1 MLIYFH
7 SKQIKQNLSKIQQL
21 LNEVTTWHQ
30 MSYDLKK
37 KYIQISEFGI
47 GTLVNLYSKD
57 SNIKVYQDNS
67 RDLKFNNLGVVIS
80 INPNTVKIKDRFNNI
95 SEYSFVIGQDE
106 NDLNIAKLCLVPTYR
121 KGETNY
127 PSSIQLSFSNNIS

>member
-47 GTLVNLYSKD
+47 GTLVNLY
-57 SNIKVYQDNS
+57 S

-121 KGETNY
+121 KDETNY

>member
-47 GTLVNLYSKD
+47 GTLVNLYS
-57 SNIKVYQDNS
+57 

-80 INPNTVKIKDRFNNI
+80 INPNTVKIRDRFNNT

>member
-7 SKQIKQNLSKIQQL
+7 YKQIKQNLSKIQQL

-47 GTLVNLYSKD
+47 GTLVNLYS
-57 SNIKVYQDNS
+57 

-80 INPNTVKIKDRFNNI
+80 INPNTVKIKDRFNNT

-106 NDLNIAKLCLVPTYR
+106 NDLNIAKLCLVPTYH

>member
-47 GTLVNLYSKD
+47 GTLVNLYS
-57 SNIKVYQDNS
+57 

-95 SEYSFVIGQDE
+95 SEYSFVIGQDD

>member
-47 GTLVNLYSKD
+47 GTLVNLY
-57 SNIKVYQDNS
+57 S

>member
-47 GTLVNLYSKD
+47 GTLVNLYS
-57 SNIKVYQDNS
+57 

-95 SEYSFVIGQDE
+95 SEYSFVIGQDD

-127 PSSIQLSFSNNIS
+127 PSSIQLSFSNNISQSFTPQF

>member
-47 GTLVNLYSKD
+47 GTLVNLYS
-57 SNIKVYQDNS
+57 

-80 INPNTVKIKDRFNNI
+80 INSNTVKIKDRFNNT

>member
-47 GTLVNLYSKD
+47 GTLVNLYS
-57 SNIKVYQDNS
+57 

-95 SEYSFVIGQDE
+95 SEYSFV
-106 NDLNIAKLCLVPTYR
+106 
-121 KGETNY
+121 
-127 PSSIQLSFSNNIS
+127 FSNGFDFR

>member
-47 GTLVNLYSKD
+47 GTLVNLYS
-57 SNIKVYQDNS
+57 

-80 INPNTVKIKDRFNNI
+80 ITPNTVKIKDRFNNI

-127 PSSIQLSFSNNIS
+127 PSSIQLSFSNNISQSFTPQF

>member
-7 SKQIKQNLSKIQQL
+7 YKQIKQNLSKIQQL

-47 GTLVNLYSKD
+47 GTLVNLY
-57 SNIKVYQDNS
+57 S